1 MLRYNRNN
9 VSGGAGVTP
18 FSLRHRRKVE
28 EMRTAILVLA
38 SMTLALLLASG
49 GALLNAVKSAEA
61 TFPGQ
66 NGNTMK
72 FIKRGSP
79 RGRASFSHQG
89 TPEASIDHRLSAL
102 V

>member
-1 MLRYNRNN
+1 M
-9 VSGGAGVTP
+9 TP

-49 GALLNAVKSAEA
+49 GALLNAVKPAEA

-72 FIKRGSP
+72 FIKRESP
-79 RGRASFSHQG
+79 RGRASSHQG
-89 TPEASIDHRLSAL
+89 TPEASIGHRLSAL
-102 V
+102 VG